1 MVRNKVA
8 IVGAA
13 ESSKIGRV
21 PEMGQVQLHCD
32 AALRAMADAGLTAK
46 DIDGIACAEE
56 LPWTIATALGIT
68 PTWVDGTDVGG
79 CAYMHHLRHAVAA
92 IAAGHATTI
101 LITHGESGRSG
112 VGTPGLDM
120 MYTENHR
127 QFELPYGATM
137 PPNMFT
143 LPVRRHMYETGLT
156 AEHLA
161 WAHVRQREWA
171 AQNPRAFLRDPVTVD
186 EVLNSTMIADPITKL
201 MCCLVTDAG
210 GAIIVT
216 SAERAKDMP
225 QKPVYYMGG
234 GENVSFNNISQM
246 PDFTHA
252 GVFEVASQKAFS
264 EAGVTTDDIDHL
276 MIYDAFA
283 HLPIYGLEALGFVK
297 KGEAGDFIKD
307 GHTAPGGKLPLN
319 TNGGG
324 MCYTHPGRYGM
335 FALQESIRQL
345 RGTAP
350 AQVEGV
356 EVSMA
361 QGVGG
366 MFFAAGTAILTNVV

>member
-1 MVRNKVA
+1 MRNKVA

-13 ESSKIGRV
+13 ESSKIGHV
-21 PEMGQVQLHCD
+21 PEIGQVQLHCD
-32 AALRAMADAGLTAK
+32 AALRAMADAGLTPG

-56 LPWTIATALGIT
+56 VPWTIAANLGLT

-92 IAAGHATTI
+92 IEAGHATTI
-101 LITHGESGRSG
+101 LITHGESGRSR

-171 AQNPRAFLRDPVTVD
+171 AMNPRAFLRDPVTVD
-186 EVLNSTMIADPITKL
+186 EVMSSTMIADPITKL

-234 GENVSFNNISQM
+234 GETVSFNNISQM
-246 PDFTHA
+246 PDFAHA
-252 GVFEVASQKAFS
+252 DVFEVASKKAFA
-264 EAGVTTDDIDHL
+264 EAGVGHDDIDHL

-283 HLPIYGLEALGFVK
+283 HLPIFGLEALGFCK
-297 KGEAGDFIKD
+297 KGDAGDFIRD
-307 GHTAPGGKLPLN
+307 GHTAPGGQLPLN

-345 RGTAP
+345 RGTAA
-350 AQVEGV
+350 AQVDGV

-366 MFFAAGTAILTNVV
+366 MFFAAATAVLTNVA